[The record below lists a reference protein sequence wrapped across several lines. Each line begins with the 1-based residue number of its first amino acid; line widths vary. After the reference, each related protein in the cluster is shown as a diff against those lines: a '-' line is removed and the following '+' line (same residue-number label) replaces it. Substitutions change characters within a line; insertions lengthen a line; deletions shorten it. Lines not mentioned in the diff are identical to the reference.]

1 MITGESAMASSEVVC
16 ARSGDHDEIT
26 KVLVVDDSPMMCRA
40 IENILEQDPSI
51 KVAGCAH
58 SGREALDMLQEE
70 PCDICTLD
78 VHMPGMNG
86 ITVLKHIMVKFP
98 RPTLMVSAFTADGA
112 KVTFDALRY
121 GAVDFFQ
128 KPSATREDI
137 EAQGEILRSKVKS
150 AARVQ
155 VEAARYLRLKLVG
168 RKERSVP
175 DHLSG
180 QETVNVIAA
189 STGGY
194 SSLLSLLPAID
205 AENAGP
211 LLVSMA
217 IAPDVLQAFIDYVSS
232 YCPIPVERLEDGQM
246 LKPGRA
252 YFMCKGE
259 CVHFEQKGGNWI
271 MNVSRRQDLPGEEG
285 PVDLTLFSASENFGD
300 RACAVFLSGDDI
312 QGITGS
318 KEILRNGGSVLIQQP
333 ATCLSP
339 DVPCRL
345 LAELDGVGGKEVS
358 VHQIA
363 SIISGKK

>member
-1 MITGESAMASSEVVC
+1 MPSSEVVC
-16 ARSGDHDEIT
+16 ARSGNKDDVT
-26 KVLVVDDSPMMCRA
+26 RVLVIDDSPMMCRA
-40 IENILEQDPSI
+40 IENILEQDPNI
-51 KVAGCAH
+51 KVTGCAH
-58 SGREALDMLQEE
+58 SGREALEMLQKE

-112 KVTFDALRY
+112 RITFDALRY

-128 KPSATREDI
+128 KPSSTGENDL
-137 EAQGEILRSKVKS
+137 ESQGEILRSKIKS

-168 RKERSVP
+168 RRERSGREQ
-175 DHLSG
+175 LSER
-180 QETVNVIAA
+180 ETVNVIAT

-194 SSLLSLLPAID
+194 SSLLSLLPSVD

-211 LLVSMA
+211 VLVSMA
-217 IAPDVLQAFIDYVSS
+217 VGPDVLQAFIDYVSS
-232 YCPIPVERLEDGQM
+232 YCSIPVKRLEDGQV
-246 LKPGRA
+246 LKPGVV
-252 YFMCKGE
+252 YFMGEGE
-259 CVHFEQKGGNWI
+259 CASFEQKGGNWV
-271 MNVSRRQDLPGEEG
+271 MNMSKRQDLPGEEG

-300 RACAVFLSGDDI
+300 NARAIFLSGDDI

-318 KEILRNGGSVLIQQP
+318 KEILRNGGSVLIQRP

-345 LAELDGVGGKEVS
+345 LNELDGVGGEEVS
-358 VHQIA
+358 LSRMA
-363 SIISGKK
+363 SIISGEK